1 MTTTPADAPMHKP
14 QVTLTEVSIHPPGDL
29 LNEKAL
35 RLQLAPEGDFLIL
48 RQGEQQVEIDGV
60 DLPLLLEWG
69 QKLLEGHADG

>member
-14 QVTLTEVSIHPPGDL
+14 QVTLTEVTIHPPGDL
-29 LNEKAL
+29 LNEAAL

-48 RQGEQQVEIDGV
+48 RQGTQQVEIDGV

-69 QKLLEGHADG
+69 QKLLEGHVNG